1 MVGGA
6 VGPGL
11 AAEGVERGAVL
22 GAGGVVD
29 EEVDGGVDEGEGL
42 LHVDEE
48 GEGVVVLATQTQ
60 LWNTVL

>member
-1 MVGGA
+1 M
-6 VGPGL
+6 
-11 AAEGVERGAVL
+11 ERGAVL
-22 GAGGVVD
+22 GAGGVVY

-60 LWNTVL
+60 L